1 MSLARPVFDRLQRAW
16 PVTIGVHVF
25 QCLFAATFA
34 LPFVRSVSV
43 PTVLVSPQVAEWIGV
58 LRLGDALGEGAA
70 LRALLPVALAA
81 LNYPWLSVAW
91 LRALSEEAPFTEHA
105 QFALGRY
112 RAALSVAAAVGLGF
126 AALAATSG
134 IAAHGVR
141 VALETTL
148 GDRALDL
155 ARLACFVP
163 SLIAAVWLVTA
174 QDAAYAAISG
184 GTKGWRNIAR
194 AAVQA
199 VALRLV
205 VQRGGLIAGQAVL
218 VLSAWAIPRLALGPG
233 SAADFVVL
241 VATQSVALVITCVR
255 AVWLAWV
262 LEAMSAGAHR

>member
-1 MSLARPVFDRLQRAW
+1 MSAARPVFVRLQRAW

-43 PTVLVSPQVAEWIGV
+43 PGVLVSPQVAEWIGSF
-58 LRLGDALGEGAA
+58 RLGDAFEEGAA
-70 LRALLPVALAA
+70 LRALLPVALAV

-112 RAALSVAAAVGLGF
+112 RAALSVAAATGLGL
-126 AALAATSG
+126 AALAAVSG
-134 IAAHGVR
+134 VAAYGVG
-141 VALETTL
+141 VALRTTL
-148 GDRALDL
+148 DERALDL

-163 SLIAAVWLVTA
+163 SLIAAVWVVTA

-184 GTKGWRNIAR
+184 GAKGWQTIAR
-194 AAVQA
+194 ATVQTGASRLAVHRC
-199 VALRLV
+199 V
-205 VQRGGLIAGQAVL
+205 LIGGQAVL
-218 VLSAWAIPRLALGPG
+218 ALAAWVIPRLALGPG
-233 SAADFVVL
+233 TAADFVVL
-241 VATQSVALVITCVR
+241 VATQSVAFVITCLR

-262 LEAMSAGAHR
+262 LEAINARQ

>member
-1 MSLARPVFDRLQRAW
+1 MSLARPVFVRVQRAW

-43 PTVLVSPQVAEWIGV
+43 PSVLVSPQVAEWFGV
-58 LRLGDALGEGAA
+58 LRLGDALREGAA
-70 LRALLPVALAA
+70 MRALLPVALAA

-112 RAALSVAAAVGLGF
+112 RDALSVPAAVGLGF
-126 AALAATSG
+126 AALAAAG
-134 IAAHGVR
+134 GVAAYGVR
-141 VALETTL
+141 AALGTTL
-148 GDRALDL
+148 DDRALDL

-163 SLIAAVWLVTA
+163 SSIAAAWLVTA

-184 GTKGWRNIAR
+184 GAKGWQNIAR
-194 AAVQA
+194 AAVQ
-199 VALRLV
+199 VVGSRLV
-205 VQRGGLIAGQAVL
+205 VQRCGLIGGQAVL

-233 SAADFVVL
+233 TAADFVVL
-241 VATQSVALVITCVR
+241 VATQSVAFVITCMR
-255 AVWLAWV
+255 AVWLAWL
-262 LEAMSAGAHR
+262 LEAMSARR